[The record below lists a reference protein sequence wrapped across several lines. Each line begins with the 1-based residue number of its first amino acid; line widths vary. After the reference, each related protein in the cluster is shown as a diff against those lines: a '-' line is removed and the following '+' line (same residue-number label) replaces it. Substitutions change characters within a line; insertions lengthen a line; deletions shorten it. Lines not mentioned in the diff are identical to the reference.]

1 MGDSFSKRACTREGR
16 KREDMIMVELD
27 SGGQMPYT
35 PREAA
40 HTARNFLI
48 AQGVTL
54 KA

>member
-1 MGDSFSKRACTREGR
+1 VLDLMEGR
-16 KREDMIMVELD
+16 TLEGMIMVELD

-40 HTARNFLI
+40 ETARKFLI
-48 AQGVTL
+48 AQGVAM